1 MIKIREAVK
10 CVPVILGYFLLTEFG
25 KMIEFW
31 IFMTHQTE
39 SDLYE
44 QQWSWI
50 TMPESR
56 FFQIPGR
63 TGLLFAALI
72 AVLLC
77 MLAHGKDFRAGQL
90 KKIKE
95 TLQINWR
102 KILFQAILIVG
113 VVLGVAYTR
122 FLDRIAS
129 AISMKDIYFYISGTG
144 ALAGTQI
151 IENIAERFSTLV
163 AFHEPDLWTI
173 PFSFLVFEL
182 LRVCFDSKMTLT

>member
-31 IFMTHQTE
+31 IFMAHQTE

>member
-31 IFMTHQTE
+31 IFMAHQTE

-50 TMPESR
+50 TMLESR
-56 FFQIPGR
+56 FFQIPGG

-77 MLAHGKDFRAGQL
+77 MLAHGKDFRVGQL

-113 VVLGVAYTR
+113 VVLGMSYTR

-129 AISMKDIYFYISGTG
+129 VISMKDIYFYLSGTG
-144 ALAGTQI
+144 ALAGTQVL
-151 IENIAERFSTLV
+151 ENIAERFSVLV
-163 AFHEPDLWTI
+163 TFHEPDLWTI

>member
-1 MIKIREAVK
+1 MKIREAVK

-31 IFMTHQTE
+31 IFMAHQTE

-63 TGLLFAALI
+63 HRTVVCCI
-72 AVLLC
+72 DSVLLC
-77 MLAHGKDFRAGQL
+77 MLAHGKDFRVGQL
-90 KKIKE
+90 KKIQE
-95 TLQINWR
+95 TLQVNWR
-102 KILFQAILIVG
+102 EICIQAILIVG
-113 VVLGVAYTR
+113 VILGVAYTR

-129 AISMKDIYFYISGTG
+129 VISMKDIYFYISGTG

-151 IENIAERFSTLV
+151 IENIAEMFSIIV

-173 PFSFLVFEL
+173 PIFLFSI
-182 LRVCFDSKMTLT
+182 

>member
-1 MIKIREAVK
+1 MMKIREAVK
-10 CVPVILGYFLLTEFG
+10 CVTVILGYFLLTEFG

-31 IFMTHQTE
+31 IFMAHQTE

-129 AISMKDIYFYISGTG
+129 VISMKDIYFYISGTG
-144 ALAGTQI
+144 ALAGTQVL
-151 IENIAERFSTLV
+151 ENIAERFSTLV
-163 AFHEPDLWTI
+163 AFHEPDLLTI

>member
-1 MIKIREAVK
+1 MKIREAVK

-31 IFMTHQTE
+31 IFMAHQTE

-151 IENIAERFSTLV
+151 IENIAERFSILV
-163 AFHEPDLWTI
+163 AFHEPDLLTI

>member
-1 MIKIREAVK
+1 MKIREAVK

-31 IFMTHQTE
+31 IFMAHQTE

-44 QQWSWI
+44 QWSWI

-102 KILFQAILIVG
+102 KILFHAILIVG

-151 IENIAERFSTLV
+151 IENIAERFSILV

-173 PFSFLVFEL
+173 PISFLVFEL
-182 LRVCFDSKMTLT
+182 LRACFDSKMTRT

>member
-1 MIKIREAVK
+1 MKIREAVK

-31 IFMTHQTE
+31 IFMAHQTE

-72 AVLLC
+72 AVVLC
-77 MLAHGKDFRAGQL
+77 MLAHGKDFRVGQL
-90 KKIKE
+90 KKIQE

>member
-1 MIKIREAVK
+1 MIKIKEAVK
-10 CVPVILGYFLLTEFG
+10 CVPVILGYFLLTELG
-25 KMIEFW
+25 KVIEFW
-31 IFMTHQTE
+31 IFMAHQTE

-50 TMPESR
+50 DMPESR

-95 TLQINWR
+95 TLQGNWR
-102 KILFQAILIVG
+102 KIMLQTILIVG
-113 VVLGVAYTR
+113 VVLGMSYTR

-129 AISMKDIYFYISGTG
+129 VISMKDIYFYISGTG
-144 ALAGTQI
+144 ALAGTQVL
-151 IENIAERFSTLV
+151 ENIAERFSILV
-163 AFHEPDLWTI
+163 TFHEPDLWII
-173 PFSFLVFEL
+173 PISFLVFEL
-182 LRVCFDSKMTLT
+182 LRACFDSKMTLT

>member
-1 MIKIREAVK
+1 MKIKEAVK
-10 CVPVILGYFLLTEFG
+10 CVPVILGYFLLTEIG

-31 IFMTHQTE
+31 IFMAHQTE

-56 FFQIPGR
+56 LFQIPGN

-72 AVLLC
+72 AVVLC
-77 MLAHGKDFRAGQL
+77 MLAHGKDFRVGQL
-90 KKIKE
+90 KKIQE
-95 TLQINWR
+95 TLQVNWR
-102 KILFQAILIVG
+102 GIVLQAILIMG
-113 VVLGVAYTR
+113 VIFRMAYTR

-129 AISMKDIYFYISGTG
+129 VISMKDIYFYISGTG

-151 IENIAERFSTLV
+151 LENIAERFSIIVT
-163 AFHEPDLWTI
+163 FHEPDLWTI
-173 PFSFLVFEL
+173 PISFLVFEL
-182 LRVCFDSKMTLT
+182 LRVCFDSKMALT

>member
-1 MIKIREAVK
+1 MKIREAVK

-31 IFMTHQTE
+31 IFMAHQTE

-90 KKIKE
+90 KKNKE

>member
-10 CVPVILGYFLLTEFG
+10 CVPVILGYFLLTEIG

-31 IFMTHQTE
+31 IFMAHQTE

-56 FFQIPGR
+56 FFQIPGG

>member
-1 MIKIREAVK
+1 MKIKKVVK
-10 CVPVILGYFLLTEFG
+10 YVPVILGYFLLTELG
-25 KMIEFW
+25 KVIEFW
-31 IFMTHQTE
+31 IFMAHQTK

-56 FFQIPGR
+56 FFQIQGN
-63 TGLLFAALI
+63 TGLLFAALT
-72 AVLLC
+72 AVVLC
-77 MLAHGKDFRAGQL
+77 MLAHGKDFRVGQL

-95 TLQINWR
+95 TLHSNWSN
-102 KILFQAILIVG
+102 IFLQAILILG
-113 VVLGVAYTR
+113 AVLGMSYTR

-129 AISMKDIYFYISGTG
+129 VISMKDIYFYISGTG

-151 IENIAERFSTLV
+151 LENIAERFSTNV
-163 AFHEPDLWTI
+163 TFHEPDLWTI
-173 PFSFLVFEL
+173 PISFLAFEL

>member
-1 MIKIREAVK
+1 MIKIKEAVK
-10 CVPVILGYFLLTEFG
+10 CVPVILGYFLLTEIG

-31 IFMTHQTE
+31 IFMAHQTE

-56 FFQIPGR
+56 FFQIPGG

>member
-1 MIKIREAVK
+1 MKIREAVK

-31 IFMTHQTE
+31 IFMAHQTE

-163 AFHEPDLWTI
+163 AFHEPDLCTI
-173 PFSFLVFEL
+173 PFSYLVFEL